1 MILDD
6 VVDHNTA
13 ASSVERTGFL
23 ADVESMFMQAAAHVP
38 MQDGLVEKILV
49 CNETYATRFGVR
61 LRGRMHTF
69 EGWRSVH
76 TNHPGPAKGG
86 IRYAPN
92 VYQEEVEALAA
103 LMTYKCALMDLPFG
117 GAKGALKIDPREWTE
132 AELERITRRFAQE
145 MIRQNFLSPALN
157 VPAPDVGTN
166 ERTMI
171 WIADEYRRMK
181 PHDMN
186 AEACVTGKPLAA
198 GGIEGRSEATG
209 RGVQFALREFFNTPV
224 DLARTGLPSTLNG
237 RSVVVQGF
245 GNVGWHVAKF
255 LAEDGCKI
263 VAVLEQDGAVLQP
276 DGINVIHL
284 KEHFDKTKSFAGF
297 PGARFSTAG
306 DTLLKLDCDILVP
319 AALEGVININNA
331 MHIKAKI
338 IAEAAN
344 GPVTFE
350 ADRELRR
357 RGKIIIPDLFANAG
371 GVTVSYFEWVK
382 NITHMAFG
390 LMERRR
396 RQHEAL
402 TLATAV
408 EKMTGLKFPRADFES
423 VLAGGREI
431 DLVRSGLEE
440 KMRTAYREMSELWN
454 GDKGIVDLRTA
465 AYVIALK
472 RIAARYEA
480 VGI

>member
-1 MILDD
+1 MGE
-6 VVDHNTA
+6 A
-13 ASSVERTGFL
+13 A
-23 ADVESMFMQAAAHVP
+23 
-38 MQDGLVEKILV
+38 
-49 CNETYATRFGVR
+49 
-61 LRGRMHTF
+61 
-69 EGWRSVH
+69 
-76 TNHPGPAKGG
+76 
-86 IRYAPN
+86 
-92 VYQEEVEALAA
+92 
-103 LMTYKCALMDLPFG
+103 
-117 GAKGALKIDPREWTE
+117 
-132 AELERITRRFAQE
+132 
-145 MIRQNFLSPALN
+145 
-157 VPAPDVGTN
+157 
-166 ERTMI
+166 
-171 WIADEYRRMK
+171 
-181 PHDMN
+181 
-186 AEACVTGKPLAA
+186 
-198 GGIEGRSEATG
+198 G
-209 RGVQFALREFFNTPV
+209 RGVQFALREFFNTPI

-263 VAVLEQDGAVLQP
+263 VAVLEQNGAVLQP
-276 DGINVIHL
+276 DGINVVHL
-284 KEHFDKTKSFAGF
+284 KEHFDEAKSFAGF
-297 PGARFSTAG
+297 RGGRFLTDG
-306 DTLLKLDCDILVP
+306 DALLKLDCYILVP
-319 AALEGVININNA
+319 AALEGVINIDNA
-331 MHIKAKI
+331 ADIRAKI
-338 IAEAAN
+338 VAEAAN

-402 TLATAV
+402 TLAAAV

-440 KMRTAYREMSELWN
+440 KMRSAYREMSELWN

-465 AYVIALK
+465 AYVIALR

>member
-6 VVDHNTA
+6 VVWSTPA
-13 ASSVERTGFL
+13 ASSSGRTGFL
-23 ADVESMFMQAAAHVP
+23 ADVENMFMQAAAHVP
-38 MQDGLVEKILV
+38 MQQGLVEKIRV

-69 EGWRSVH
+69 EGWRAVH

-92 VYQEEVEALAA
+92 VHQEEVEALAA

-132 AELERITRRFAQE
+132 SELERITRRFAQE

-209 RGVQFALREFFNTPV
+209 RGVQFALREFFNTPS
-224 DLARTGLPSTLNG
+224 DLAHTGLPPTLNG
-237 RSVVVQGF
+237 RTVVVQGF
-245 GNVGWHVAKF
+245 GNVGFHVAKF
-255 LAEDGCKI
+255 LAEDGCKVI
-263 VAVLEQDGAVLQP
+263 AILEQDGAVLDP
-276 DGINVIHL
+276 DGIDVAHL
-284 KEHFDKTKSFAGF
+284 KKHFEEAKSFARYPRGQYS
-297 PGARFSTAG
+297 AAG
-306 DTLLKLDCDILVP
+306 DALLTLDCDILVP
-319 AALEGVININNA
+319 AALEGVINIDNA
-331 MHIKAKI
+331 VDIKAKI

-357 RGKIIIPDLFANAG
+357 RGKIIIPDLLANAG

-396 RQHEAL
+396 LQHEAL
-402 TLATAV
+402 TLAAAV
-408 EKMTGLKFPRADFES
+408 ERMTGLEFPRADVES
-423 VLAGGREI
+423 VLTGGREI

-454 GDKGIVDLRTA
+454 GDKGIVDLRTS
-465 AYVIALK
+465 AYVIALR

>member
-1 MILDD
+1 M
-6 VVDHNTA
+6 
-13 ASSVERTGFL
+13 
-23 ADVESMFMQAAAHVP
+23 
-38 MQDGLVEKILV
+38 
-49 CNETYATRFGVR
+49 
-61 LRGRMHTF
+61 
-69 EGWRSVH
+69 
-76 TNHPGPAKGG
+76 
-86 IRYAPN
+86 
-92 VYQEEVEALAA
+92 
-103 LMTYKCALMDLPFG
+103 
-117 GAKGALKIDPREWTE
+117 
-132 AELERITRRFAQE
+132 
-145 MIRQNFLSPALN
+145 
-157 VPAPDVGTN
+157 
-166 ERTMI
+166 
-171 WIADEYRRMK
+171 
-181 PHDMN
+181 
-186 AEACVTGKPLAA
+186 
-198 GGIEGRSEATG
+198 
-209 RGVQFALREFFNTPV
+209 QFALREFFNTPI

-263 VAVLEQDGAVLQP
+263 VAVLEQNGAVLQP
-276 DGINVIHL
+276 DGINVVHL
-284 KEHFDKTKSFAGF
+284 KEHFDEAKSFAGF
-297 PGARFSTAG
+297 RGGRFLTDG
-306 DTLLKLDCDILVP
+306 DALLKLDCYILVP
-319 AALEGVININNA
+319 AALEGVINIDNA
-331 MHIKAKI
+331 ADIRAKI
-338 IAEAAN
+338 VAEAAN

-402 TLATAV
+402 TLAAAV

-440 KMRTAYREMSELWN
+440 KMRSAYREMSELWN

-465 AYVIALK
+465 AYVIALR